1 VYGIVVAAAAAA
13 VDATADQIIFQHR
26 CSQFSLSHFR
36 EILPVYVSFFLQ
48 SRVGDRPVCS
58 GDRAVTAPA
67 GLASQVD
74 HLEKVTVCQLISTQG
89 LDV

>member
-36 EILPVYVSFFLQ
+36 EILPVYVSFFL
-48 SRVGDRPVCS
+48 
-58 GDRAVTAPA
+58 
-67 GLASQVD
+67 
-74 HLEKVTVCQLISTQG
+74 E
-89 LDV
+89 